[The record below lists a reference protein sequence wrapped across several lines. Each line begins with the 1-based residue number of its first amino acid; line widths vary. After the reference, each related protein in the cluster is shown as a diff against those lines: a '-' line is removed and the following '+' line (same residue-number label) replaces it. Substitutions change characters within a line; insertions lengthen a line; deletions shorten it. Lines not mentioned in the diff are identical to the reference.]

1 MRDIGRSGPGV
12 NISQRKLDAISY
24 VKPESGIVNNPEH
37 LKGLEDQL
45 YLATSIEYILDSQA
59 EIDKDKTQ
67 KLQKDMQDMV
77 FAADQKLNENNED
90 A

>member
-24 VKPESGIVNNPEH
+24 VKPESGIVNNPEN
-37 LKGLEDQL
+37 LKRLEDQL
-45 YLATSIEYILDSQA
+45 HLATSIEYILDSQA

-77 FAADQKLNENNED
+77 FAADQKLNENNQD